1 MVVKI
6 FITLLLIS
14 GLCSS
19 ALSEPVRNLA
29 ELSDDIIILH
39 TNDVHCGIMD
49 KIGYDGLMLYK
60 KELQKKYKYVLT
72 VDVGDHIQG
81 GTIGLIS
88 KGEDIIN
95 IMNEIGYDVAI
106 LGNHEFDYGVEQ
118 LDKCKSKLN
127 CSYICANYCLTKDKK
142 PIYDP
147 YKIIEVGTKKIAFI
161 GVATPQTI
169 SKTFLHEIL
178 DETNGN
184 KIKYDFLTDNNGEE
198 LYSTIQ
204 NYITEVKGKGANYVI
219 ILAHLGNDG
228 DAQYEFTSDGFL
240 AHIEG
245 VDAMLDGHTHRV
257 YSKTSKDKTGKDIP
271 LCQTGTK
278 LANIGVLKIAADGTI
293 TSELISEVPEPD
305 DKTSAL
311 SVKRG
316 DINRWVDKDMN
327 DYLGGIEALHADELN
342 EVIGKVDFDMK
353 INADSSGDSKKQIS
367 RSEEVSLGDLVAD
380 AIRAAGNGEIGLI
393 NAGSIR
399 ADLFNGEITYGEVL
413 NVLPFSADII
423 VKEIPGKNILDAL
436 ELGVMHL
443 PGKSSIF
450 LQVSGISFKVN
461 ATFASSVEVTSDGTF
476 KGVRGERRVY
486 DVKVGNVA
494 LDENKKYRI
503 SFDNYIAGGGDGFS
517 MFSEFEEIA
526 STSKTD
532 NQAFITYITNDLKG
546 VIPEQYR
553 TSANRIIIETN
564 PNLESDINPGDE
576 SELNPGE
583 DSGNLFKTK
592 FWLMMPL
599 LLISLF

>member
-1 MVVKI
+1 MKPKI
-6 FITLLLIS
+6 FICILFISELFSFTLLDPS
-14 GLCSS
+14 
-19 ALSEPVRNLA
+19 RNLA
-29 ELSDDIIILH
+29 DLSDDIIILH
-39 TNDVHCGIMD
+39 TNDVHCGIMN
-49 KIGYDGLMLYK
+49 KIGYDGLMLFK
-60 KELQKKYKYVLT
+60 NELKKKYKYVLT

-88 KGEDIIN
+88 KGEDIIT

-127 CSYICANYCLTKDKK
+127 CGYICANYCLAKDKK

-147 YKIIEVGTKKIAFI
+147 YKIIEVGDKKIAFI

-169 SKTFLHEIL
+169 SKSFLHEIL
-178 DETNGN
+178 DETNDN
-184 KIKYDFLTDNNGEE
+184 KIKYDFLTDNNGKE
-198 LYSTIQ
+198 LYNTIQ
-204 NYITEVKGKGANYVI
+204 NYITEAKAKGANYVI
-219 ILAHLGNDG
+219 ILAHLGNEG
-228 DAQYEFTSDGFL
+228 DAQYEYTSDGFL

-257 YSKTSKDKTGKDIP
+257 YNQTSKDKNGKDIP

-278 LANIGVLKIAADGTI
+278 LANIGVLKIAADGKI
-293 TSELISEVPEPD
+293 TSELISKVPEPE
-305 DKTSAL
+305 DKANAM
-311 SVKRG
+311 SVKRN
-316 DINRWVDKDMN
+316 DIDRWVDKDM
-327 DYLGGIEALHADELN
+327 YEFLSEIEALHEEELN
-342 EVIGKVDFDMK
+342 KVIGKVDFDMM

-380 AIRAAGNGEIGLI
+380 AIRAAGKGEIGLI

-399 ADLFNGEITYGEVL
+399 ADLFEGDITYGEVL
-413 NVLPFSADII
+413 NVLPFSTDII

-450 LQVSGISFKVN
+450 LQVSGISFKVDD
-461 ATFASSVEVTSDGTF
+461 TFNSSVEVDSNGMF
-476 KGVRGERRVY
+476 LGVKGKRRVY
-486 DVKVGNVA
+486 DVKVGNEA
-494 LDENKKYRI
+494 LNETKKYRI
-503 SFDNYIAGGGDGFS
+503 SFDNYIAGGGDGFT
-517 MFSEFEEIA
+517 MFQEFEEIE

-532 NQAFITYITNDLKG
+532 NQAFISYITDVLKG

-553 TSANRIIIETN
+553 NSSNRIIIEPIPFT
-564 PNLESDINPGDE
+564 
-576 SELNPGE
+576 
-583 DSGNLFKTK
+583 DSGNLLKK
-592 FWLMMPL
+592 KVGLMMIL

>member
-118 LDKCKSKLN
+118 LDKCKSKLS

-147 YKIIEVGTKKIAFI
+147 YKIIEVGSKKIAFI

-178 DETNGN
+178 DEDNN
-184 KIKYDFLTDNNGEE
+184 IKYDFLTDNNGQK

-204 NYITEVKGKGANYVI
+204 KYITEVKEKGANYVI
-219 ILAHLGNDG
+219 ILAHLGNEG
-228 DAQYEFTSDGFL
+228 DAPYEFTSDGFL
-240 AHIEG
+240 ANIEG

-257 YSKTSKDKTGKDIP
+257 YSKKSKDKNGKNIT

-278 LANIGVLKIAADGTI
+278 LANIGVLKIATDGTI
-293 TSELISEVPEPD
+293 TSELISEVPEPN

-461 ATFASSVEVTSDGTF
+461 ATFDSSVEVTSEGTF

-517 MFSEFEEIA
+517 MFSEFQEIA

-532 NQAFITYITNDLKG
+532 NQAFITYLTEDLKG

-576 SELNPGE
+576 SELNPDE

>member
-147 YKIIEVGTKKIAFI
+147 YKIIEVGEKKIAFI

-178 DETNGN
+178 DEDNN
-184 KIKYDFLTDNNGEE
+184 IKYDFLTDKNGEE

-204 NYITEVKGKGANYVI
+204 KYITEVKEKGANYVI

-228 DAQYEFTSDGFL
+228 DAPYEFTSDGFL
-240 AHIEG
+240 ANIEG

-257 YSKTSKDKTGKDIP
+257 YSQKSKDKNGKNIT

-278 LANIGVLKIAADGTI
+278 LANIGVLKIATDGTI
-293 TSELISEVPEPD
+293 TSELISEVPEPN

-461 ATFASSVEVTSDGTF
+461 ATFASSVEVTSEGTF

-517 MFSEFEEIA
+517 MFSEFQEIA

-532 NQAFITYITNDLKG
+532 NQAFITYLTEDLKG

>member
-1 MVVKI
+1 MKPKI
-6 FITLLLIS
+6 FICILFISELFSFTLLDPS
-14 GLCSS
+14 
-19 ALSEPVRNLA
+19 RNLA
-29 ELSDDIIILH
+29 DLSDDIIILH
-39 TNDVHCGIMD
+39 TNDVHCGIMN

-60 KELQKKYKYVLT
+60 NELKKKYKYVLT

-88 KGEDIIN
+88 KGEDIIT
-95 IMNEIGYDVAI
+95 IMKEIGYDVAI

-127 CSYICANYCLTKDKK
+127 CGYICANYCLAKDKK

-147 YKIIEVGTKKIAFI
+147 YKIIEVGDKKIAFI

-169 SKTFLHEIL
+169 SKSFLHEIL
-178 DETNGN
+178 DETNDN

-198 LYSTIQ
+198 LYNTIQ
-204 NYITEVKGKGANYVI
+204 NYITEVKAKGANYVI
-219 ILAHLGNDG
+219 ILAHLGNEG
-228 DAQYEFTSDGFL
+228 DAQYEYTSDGFL

-245 VDAMLDGHTHRV
+245 ADAMLDGHTHRV
-257 YSKTSKDKTGKDIP
+257 YNQTSKDKNGKDIP

-278 LANIGVLKIAADGTI
+278 LANIGVLKIAADGKI
-293 TSELISEVPEPD
+293 TSELISKVPEPE
-305 DKTSAL
+305 DKANAM
-311 SVKRG
+311 SVKRN
-316 DINRWVDKDMN
+316 DIDRWVDKDI
-327 DYLGGIEALHADELN
+327 YEFLSGIEALHEEELN
-342 EVIGKVDFDMK
+342 KVIGKVDFDMM

-380 AIRAAGNGEIGLI
+380 AIRAAGKGEIGLI

-399 ADLFNGEITYGEVL
+399 ADLFEGDITYGEVL
-413 NVLPFSADII
+413 NVLPFSTDII

-450 LQVSGISFKVN
+450 LQVSGISFKVDD
-461 ATFASSVEVTSDGTF
+461 TFNSSVEVDSNGMF
-476 KGVRGERRVY
+476 LGVKGKRRVY
-486 DVKVGNVA
+486 DVKVGNEA
-494 LDENKKYRI
+494 LNETKKYRI
-503 SFDNYIAGGGDGFS
+503 SFDNYIAGGGDGFT
-517 MFSEFEEIA
+517 MFQEFEEIE

-532 NQAFITYITNDLKG
+532 NQAFISYITDVLKG

-553 TSANRIIIETN
+553 NSSNRIIIKPN
-564 PNLESDINPGDE
+564 PFT
-576 SELNPGE
+576 
-583 DSGNLFKTK
+583 DSGNLLQNKIG
-592 FWLMMPL
+592 LMMIL

>member
-60 KELQKKYKYVLT
+60 KELKKKYKHVLT

-147 YKIIEVGTKKIAFI
+147 YKIIEVGSKKIAFI

-178 DETNGN
+178 DEDNN
-184 KIKYDFLTDNNGEE
+184 IKYDFLTDNNGQK

-204 NYITEVKGKGANYVI
+204 KYITEVKEKGANYVI
-219 ILAHLGNDG
+219 IIAHLGNEG
-228 DAQYEFTSDGFL
+228 DAPYEFTSDGFL
-240 AHIEG
+240 ANIEG

-257 YSKTSKDKTGKDIP
+257 YSQKSKDKNGKNIT

-278 LANIGVLKIAADGTI
+278 LANIGVLKIATDGTI
-293 TSELISEVPEPD
+293 TSELISEVPEPN

-316 DINRWVDKDMN
+316 EINRWVDKDMN

-399 ADLFNGEITYGEVL
+399 ADLFNGDITYGEVL
-413 NVLPFSADII
+413 DVLPFSADII

-461 ATFASSVEVTSDGTF
+461 ATFDSSVEVTSDGTF

-517 MFSEFEEIA
+517 MFSEFQEIA

-532 NQAFITYITNDLKG
+532 NQAFITYITEDLKG

-576 SELNPGE
+576 SELNPDE

>member
-19 ALSEPVRNLA
+19 ALPEPVRNLA

-88 KGEDIIN
+88 KGEDIIS

-240 AHIEG
+240 SHIEG

-305 DKTSAL
+305 DKTNAS
-311 SVKRG
+311 SIKRG
-316 DINRWVDKDMN
+316 EINRWVDNDMN
-327 DYLGGIEALHADELN
+327 ELLSGIEALHADELN
-342 EVIGKVDFDMK
+342 QVIGKVDFDMK

-399 ADLFNGEITYGEVL
+399 ADLFNGDITYGEVL
-413 NVLPFSADII
+413 DVLPFSTDII

-461 ATFASSVEVTSDGTF
+461 ATFASSVEVTSEGTF

-517 MFSEFEEIA
+517 MFSEFQEIA

>member
-1 MVVKI
+1 MKPKI
-6 FITLLLIS
+6 FICILFISELFSFTLLDPS
-14 GLCSS
+14 
-19 ALSEPVRNLA
+19 RNLA
-29 ELSDDIIILH
+29 DLSDDIIILH
-39 TNDVHCGIMD
+39 TNDVHCGIMN

-60 KELQKKYKYVLT
+60 NELKKKYKYVLT

-88 KGEDIIN
+88 KGEDIIT

-127 CSYICANYCLTKDKK
+127 CGYICANYCLAKDKK

-147 YKIIEVGTKKIAFI
+147 YKIIEVGDKKIAFI

-169 SKTFLHEIL
+169 SKSFLHEIL
-178 DETNGN
+178 DETNDN
-184 KIKYDFLTDNNGEE
+184 KIKYDFLTDNNGKE
-198 LYSTIQ
+198 LYNTIQ
-204 NYITEVKGKGANYVI
+204 NYITEVKAKGANYVI
-219 ILAHLGNDG
+219 ILAHLGNEG
-228 DAQYEFTSDGFL
+228 DAQYEYTSDGFL

-257 YSKTSKDKTGKDIP
+257 YNQTSKDKNGKDIP

-278 LANIGVLKIAADGTI
+278 LANIGVLKIAADGKI
-293 TSELISEVPEPD
+293 TSELISKVPEPE
-305 DKTSAL
+305 DKANAM
-311 SVKRG
+311 SVKRN
-316 DINRWVDKDMN
+316 DIDRWVDKDI
-327 DYLGGIEALHADELN
+327 YGFLSGIEALHEEELN
-342 EVIGKVDFDMK
+342 KVIGKVDFDMM

-380 AIRAAGNGEIGLI
+380 AIRAAGKGEIGLI

-399 ADLFNGEITYGEVL
+399 ADLFEGDITYGEVL
-413 NVLPFSADII
+413 NVLPFSTDII

-450 LQVSGISFKVN
+450 LQVSGISFKVDD
-461 ATFASSVEVTSDGTF
+461 TFNSSVEVDSNGMF
-476 KGVRGERRVY
+476 LGVKGKRRVY
-486 DVKVGNVA
+486 DVKVGNEA
-494 LDENKKYRI
+494 LNETKKYRI
-503 SFDNYIAGGGDGFS
+503 SFDNYIAGGGDGFT
-517 MFSEFEEIA
+517 MFQEFEEIE

-532 NQAFITYITNDLKG
+532 NQAFISYITDVLKG

-553 TSANRIIIETN
+553 NSSNRIIIKPN
-564 PNLESDINPGDE
+564 PFT
-576 SELNPGE
+576 
-583 DSGNLFKTK
+583 DSGNLLQNKIG
-592 FWLMMPL
+592 LMMIL

>member
-1 MVVKI
+1 MKPKI
-6 FITLLLIS
+6 FICILFISELFSFTLLDPS
-14 GLCSS
+14 
-19 ALSEPVRNLA
+19 RNLA
-29 ELSDDIIILH
+29 DLSDDIIILH
-39 TNDVHCGIMD
+39 TNDVHCGIMN

-60 KELQKKYKYVLT
+60 NELKKKYKYVLT

-88 KGEDIIN
+88 KGEDIIT

-127 CSYICANYCLTKDKK
+127 CGYICANYCLAKDKK

-147 YKIIEVGTKKIAFI
+147 YKIIEVGDKKIAFI

-169 SKTFLHEIL
+169 SKSFLHEIL
-178 DETNGN
+178 DETNDN

-204 NYITEVKGKGANYVI
+204 NYITEVKAKGANYVI
-219 ILAHLGNDG
+219 ILAHLGNEG
-228 DAQYEFTSDGFL
+228 DAQYEYTSDGFL

-257 YSKTSKDKTGKDIP
+257 YNQTSKDKNGKDVP

-278 LANIGVLKIAADGTI
+278 LANIGVLKIAADGKI
-293 TSELISEVPEPD
+293 TSELISKVPEPE
-305 DKTSAL
+305 DKANAM
-311 SVKRG
+311 SVKRN
-316 DINRWVDKDMN
+316 DIDRWVDKDI
-327 DYLGGIEALHADELN
+327 YEFLSGIEALHEEELN
-342 EVIGKVDFDMK
+342 KVIGKVDFNMM

-380 AIRAAGNGEIGLI
+380 AIRAAGKGEIGLI

-399 ADLFNGEITYGEVL
+399 ADLFEGDITYGEVL
-413 NVLPFSADII
+413 NVLPFSTDII

-450 LQVSGISFKVN
+450 LQVSGISFKVDD
-461 ATFASSVEVTSDGTF
+461 TFNSSVEVDSNGMF
-476 KGVRGERRVY
+476 LGVKGKRRVY
-486 DVKVGNVA
+486 DVKVGNEA
-494 LDENKKYRI
+494 LNETKKYRI
-503 SFDNYIAGGGDGFS
+503 SFDNYISGGGDGFT
-517 MFSEFEEIA
+517 MFQEFEEIE

-532 NQAFITYITNDLKG
+532 NQAFISYITDVLKG

-553 TSANRIIIETN
+553 NSSNRIIIKPN
-564 PNLESDINPGDE
+564 PFT
-576 SELNPGE
+576 
-583 DSGNLFKTK
+583 DSGNLLQNKIG
-592 FWLMMPL
+592 LMMIL

>member
-1 MVVKI
+1 MKPKI
-6 FITLLLIS
+6 FICILFISELFSFTLLDPS
-14 GLCSS
+14 
-19 ALSEPVRNLA
+19 RNLA
-29 ELSDDIIILH
+29 DLSDDIIILH
-39 TNDVHCGIMD
+39 TNDVHCGIMN

-60 KELQKKYKYVLT
+60 NELKKKYKYVLT

-88 KGEDIIN
+88 KGEDIIT

-127 CSYICANYCLTKDKK
+127 CGYICANYCLAKDKK

-147 YKIIEVGTKKIAFI
+147 YKIIEVGDKKIAFI

-169 SKTFLHEIL
+169 SKSFLHEIL
-178 DETNGN
+178 DETNDN
-184 KIKYDFLTDNNGEE
+184 KIKYDFLTDNNGKE
-198 LYSTIQ
+198 LYNTIQ
-204 NYITEVKGKGANYVI
+204 NYITEVKAKGANYVI
-219 ILAHLGNDG
+219 ILAHLGNEG
-228 DAQYEFTSDGFL
+228 DAQYEYTSDGFL

-257 YSKTSKDKTGKDIP
+257 YNQTSKDKNGKDIP

-278 LANIGVLKIAADGTI
+278 LANIGVLKIAADGKI
-293 TSELISEVPEPD
+293 TSELISKVPEPE
-305 DKTSAL
+305 DKANAM
-311 SVKRG
+311 SVKRN
-316 DINRWVDKDMN
+316 DIDRWVDKDI
-327 DYLGGIEALHADELN
+327 YEFLSGIEALHEEELN
-342 EVIGKVDFDMK
+342 KVIGKVDFDMM

-380 AIRAAGNGEIGLI
+380 AIRAAGKGEIGLI

-399 ADLFNGEITYGEVL
+399 ADLFEGDITYGEVL
-413 NVLPFSADII
+413 NVLPFSTDII

-450 LQVSGISFKVN
+450 LQVSGISFKVDD
-461 ATFASSVEVTSDGTF
+461 TFNSSVEVDSNGMF
-476 KGVRGERRVY
+476 LGVKGKRRVY
-486 DVKVGNVA
+486 DVKVGNEA
-494 LDENKKYRI
+494 LNETKKYRI
-503 SFDNYIAGGGDGFS
+503 SFDNYIAGGGDGFT
-517 MFSEFEEIA
+517 MFQEFEEIE

-532 NQAFITYITNDLKG
+532 NQAFISYITDVLKG

-553 TSANRIIIETN
+553 NSSNRIIIKPN
-564 PNLESDINPGDE
+564 PFT
-576 SELNPGE
+576 
-583 DSGNLFKTK
+583 DSGNLLQNKIG
-592 FWLMMPL
+592 LMMIL

>member
-1 MVVKI
+1 MKPKI
-6 FITLLLIS
+6 FICILFISELFSFTLLDPS
-14 GLCSS
+14 
-19 ALSEPVRNLA
+19 RNLA
-29 ELSDDIIILH
+29 DLSDDIIILH
-39 TNDVHCGIMD
+39 TNDVHCGIMN

-60 KELQKKYKYVLT
+60 NELKKKYKYVLT

-88 KGEDIIN
+88 KGEDIIT

-127 CSYICANYCLTKDKK
+127 CGYICANYCLAKDKK

-147 YKIIEVGTKKIAFI
+147 YKIIEVGDKKIAFI

-169 SKTFLHEIL
+169 SKSFLHEIL
-178 DETNGN
+178 DETNDN
-184 KIKYDFLTDNNGEE
+184 KIKYDFLTDNNGKE
-198 LYSTIQ
+198 LYNTIQ
-204 NYITEVKGKGANYVI
+204 NYITEVKAKGANYVI
-219 ILAHLGNDG
+219 ILAHLGNEG
-228 DAQYEFTSDGFL
+228 DAQYEYTSDGFL

-257 YSKTSKDKTGKDIP
+257 YNQTSKDKNGKDIP

-278 LANIGVLKIAADGTI
+278 LANIGVLKIAADGKI
-293 TSELISEVPEPD
+293 TSELISKVPEPE
-305 DKTSAL
+305 DKANAM
-311 SVKRG
+311 SVKRN
-316 DINRWVDKDMN
+316 DIDRWVDKDM
-327 DYLGGIEALHADELN
+327 YEFLSGIEALHEEELN
-342 EVIGKVDFDMK
+342 KVIGKVDFDMM

-380 AIRAAGNGEIGLI
+380 AIRAAGKGEIGLI

-399 ADLFNGEITYGEVL
+399 ADLFEGDITYGEVL
-413 NVLPFSADII
+413 NVLPFSTDII

-450 LQVSGISFKVN
+450 LQVSGISFKVDD
-461 ATFASSVEVTSDGTF
+461 TFNSSVEVDSNGMF
-476 KGVRGERRVY
+476 LGVKGKRRVY
-486 DVKVGNVA
+486 DVKVGNEA
-494 LDENKKYRI
+494 LNETKKYRI
-503 SFDNYIAGGGDGFS
+503 SFDNYIAGGGDGFT
-517 MFSEFEEIA
+517 MFQEFEEIE

-532 NQAFITYITNDLKG
+532 NQAFISYITDVLKG

-553 TSANRIIIETN
+553 NSSNRIIIKPN
-564 PNLESDINPGDE
+564 PFT
-576 SELNPGE
+576 
-583 DSGNLFKTK
+583 DSGNLLQNKIG
-592 FWLMMPL
+592 LMMIL

>member
-240 AHIEG
+240 SHIEG

>member
-1 MVVKI
+1 MKPKI
-6 FITLLLIS
+6 FICILFISELFSFTLLDPS
-14 GLCSS
+14 
-19 ALSEPVRNLA
+19 RNLA
-29 ELSDDIIILH
+29 DLSDDIIILH
-39 TNDVHCGIMD
+39 TNDVHCGIMN

-60 KELQKKYKYVLT
+60 NELKKKYKYVLT

-88 KGEDIIN
+88 KGEDIIT

-127 CSYICANYCLTKDKK
+127 CGYICANYCLAKDKK

-147 YKIIEVGTKKIAFI
+147 YKIIEVGDKKIAFI

-169 SKTFLHEIL
+169 SKSFLHEIL
-178 DETNGN
+178 DETNDN
-184 KIKYDFLTDNNGEE
+184 KIKYDFLTDNNGKE
-198 LYSTIQ
+198 LYNTIQ
-204 NYITEVKGKGANYVI
+204 NYITEVKAKGANYVI
-219 ILAHLGNDG
+219 ILAHLGNEG
-228 DAQYEFTSDGFL
+228 DAQYEYTSDGFL

-257 YSKTSKDKTGKDIP
+257 YNQTSKDKNGKDVP

-278 LANIGVLKIAADGTI
+278 LANIGVLKIAADGKI
-293 TSELISEVPEPD
+293 TSELISKVPEPE
-305 DKTSAL
+305 DKANAM
-311 SVKRG
+311 SVKRN
-316 DINRWVDKDMN
+316 DIDRWVDKDI
-327 DYLGGIEALHADELN
+327 YEFLSGIEALHEEELN
-342 EVIGKVDFDMK
+342 KVIGKVDFDMM

-380 AIRAAGNGEIGLI
+380 AIRAAGKGEIGLI

-399 ADLFNGEITYGEVL
+399 ADLFEGDITYGEVL
-413 NVLPFSADII
+413 NVLPFSTDII

-450 LQVSGISFKVN
+450 LQVSGISFKVDD
-461 ATFASSVEVTSDGTF
+461 TFNSSVEVDSNGMF
-476 KGVRGERRVY
+476 LGVKGKRRVY
-486 DVKVGNVA
+486 DVKVGNEA
-494 LDENKKYRI
+494 LNETKKYRI
-503 SFDNYIAGGGDGFS
+503 SFDNYIAGGGDGFT
-517 MFSEFEEIA
+517 MFQEFEEIE

-532 NQAFITYITNDLKG
+532 NQAFISYITDVLKG

-553 TSANRIIIETN
+553 NSSNRIIIKPN
-564 PNLESDINPGDE
+564 PFT
-576 SELNPGE
+576 
-583 DSGNLFKTK
+583 DSGNLLQNKIG
-592 FWLMMPL
+592 LMMIL

>member
-147 YKIIEVGTKKIAFI
+147 YKIIEVGSKKIAFI

-178 DETNGN
+178 DEDNN
-184 KIKYDFLTDNNGEE
+184 IKYDFLTDNNGQK

-204 NYITEVKGKGANYVI
+204 KYITEVKEKGANYVI
-219 ILAHLGNDG
+219 ILAHLGNEG
-228 DAQYEFTSDGFL
+228 DAPYEFTSDGFL
-240 AHIEG
+240 ANIEG

-257 YSKTSKDKTGKDIP
+257 YSQKSKDKNGKNIT

-278 LANIGVLKIAADGTI
+278 LANIGVLKIATDGTI
-293 TSELISEVPEPD
+293 TSELISEVPEPN

-461 ATFASSVEVTSDGTF
+461 ATFDSSVEVTSDGTF

-486 DVKVGNVA
+486 DVKVGNAA

-517 MFSEFEEIA
+517 MFSEFQEIA

-532 NQAFITYITNDLKG
+532 NQAFITYITDDLKG

-576 SELNPGE
+576 SEHNPDE

>member
-6 FITLLLIS
+6 FITLFLIS

-147 YKIIEVGTKKIAFI
+147 YKIIEVGSKKIAFI
-161 GVATPQTI
+161 GIATPQTI

-178 DETNGN
+178 DEDNN
-184 KIKYDFLTDNNGEE
+184 IKYDFLTDNNGQK

-204 NYITEVKGKGANYVI
+204 KYITEVKEKGANYVI
-219 ILAHLGNDG
+219 ILAHLGNEG
-228 DAQYEFTSDGFL
+228 DAPYEFTSDGFL
-240 AHIEG
+240 ANIEG

-257 YSKTSKDKTGKDIP
+257 YSQKSKDKNGKNIT

-278 LANIGVLKIAADGTI
+278 LANIGVLKIATDGTI
-293 TSELISEVPEPD
+293 TSELISEVPEPN

-461 ATFASSVEVTSDGTF
+461 ATFDSSVEVTSEGTF

-532 NQAFITYITNDLKG
+532 NQAFITYITEDLKG

-576 SELNPGE
+576 SELNPDE

>member
-60 KELQKKYKYVLT
+60 KELKKKYKHVLT

-147 YKIIEVGTKKIAFI
+147 YKIIEVGSKKIAFI

-178 DETNGN
+178 DEDNN
-184 KIKYDFLTDNNGEE
+184 IKYDFLTDNNGQK

-204 NYITEVKGKGANYVI
+204 KYITEVKEKGANYVI
-219 ILAHLGNDG
+219 ILAHLGNEG
-228 DAQYEFTSDGFL
+228 DAPYEFTSDGFL
-240 AHIEG
+240 ANIEG

-257 YSKTSKDKTGKDIP
+257 YSQKSKDKNGKNIT

-278 LANIGVLKIAADGTI
+278 LANIGVLKIATDGTI
-293 TSELISEVPEPD
+293 TSELISEVPEPN
-305 DKTSAL
+305 DKTSAF

-399 ADLFNGEITYGEVL
+399 ADLFNGDITYGEVL
-413 NVLPFSADII
+413 DVLPFSADII

-461 ATFASSVEVTSDGTF
+461 ATFDSSVEVTSDGTF

-486 DVKVGNVA
+486 DVKVGNAA

-517 MFSEFEEIA
+517 MFSEFQEIA

-532 NQAFITYITNDLKG
+532 NQAFITYITDDLKG

-576 SELNPGE
+576 SELNPDE

>member
-147 YKIIEVGTKKIAFI
+147 YKIIEVGEKKIAFI

-178 DETNGN
+178 DEDNN
-184 KIKYDFLTDNNGEE
+184 IKYDFLTDNNGQK

-204 NYITEVKGKGANYVI
+204 KYITEVKEKGANYVI

-228 DAQYEFTSDGFL
+228 DAPYEFTSDGFL
-240 AHIEG
+240 ANIEG

-257 YSKTSKDKTGKDIP
+257 YSQKSKDKNGKNIT

-278 LANIGVLKIAADGTI
+278 LANIGVLKIATDGTI
-293 TSELISEVPEPD
+293 TSELISEVPEPN

-461 ATFASSVEVTSDGTF
+461 ATFDSSVEVTSDGTF

-517 MFSEFEEIA
+517 MFSEFQEIA

-532 NQAFITYITNDLKG
+532 NQAFITYITDDLKG

>member
-1 MVVKI
+1 MKPKI
-6 FITLLLIS
+6 FICILFISELFSFTLLDPS
-14 GLCSS
+14 
-19 ALSEPVRNLA
+19 RNLA
-29 ELSDDIIILH
+29 DLSDDIIILH
-39 TNDVHCGIMD
+39 TNDVHCGIMN
-49 KIGYDGLMLYK
+49 KIGYDGLMIYK
-60 KELQKKYKYVLT
+60 NELKKKYKYVLT

-88 KGEDIIN
+88 KGEDIIT

-127 CSYICANYCLTKDKK
+127 CGYICANYCLAKDKK

-147 YKIIEVGTKKIAFI
+147 YKIIEVRDKKIAFI

-169 SKTFLHEIL
+169 SKSFLHEIL
-178 DETNGN
+178 DETNDN

-204 NYITEVKGKGANYVI
+204 NYITEVKAKGANYVI
-219 ILAHLGNDG
+219 ILAHLGNEG
-228 DAQYEFTSDGFL
+228 DAQYEYTSYGFL

-257 YSKTSKDKTGKDIP
+257 YNQTSKDKNGKDIP

-278 LANIGVLKIAADGTI
+278 LANIGVLKIAADGKI
-293 TSELISEVPEPD
+293 TSELISKVPEPE
-305 DKTSAL
+305 DKANAM
-311 SVKRG
+311 SVKRN
-316 DINRWVDKDMN
+316 DIDRWVDKDI
-327 DYLGGIEALHADELN
+327 YEFLSGIEALHEEELN
-342 EVIGKVDFDMK
+342 KVIGKVDFDMM

-380 AIRAAGNGEIGLI
+380 AIRAAGKGEIGLI

-399 ADLFNGEITYGEVL
+399 ADLFEGDITYGEVL
-413 NVLPFSADII
+413 NVLPFSTDII

-450 LQVSGISFKVN
+450 LQVSGISFKVDD
-461 ATFASSVEVTSDGTF
+461 TFNSSVEVDSNGMF
-476 KGVRGERRVY
+476 LGVKGKRRVY
-486 DVKVGNVA
+486 DVKVGNEA
-494 LDENKKYRI
+494 LNETKKYRI
-503 SFDNYIAGGGDGFS
+503 SFDNYIAGGGDGFT
-517 MFSEFEEIA
+517 MFQEFEEIE

-532 NQAFITYITNDLKG
+532 NQAFISYITDVLKG

-553 TSANRIIIETN
+553 NSSNRIIIKTN
-564 PNLESDINPGDE
+564 PFI
-576 SELNPGE
+576 
-583 DSGNLFKTK
+583 DSGNLLQNKIG
-592 FWLMMPL
+592 LMMIL

>member
-1 MVVKI
+1 MKPKI
-6 FITLLLIS
+6 FICILFISELFSFTLLDPS
-14 GLCSS
+14 
-19 ALSEPVRNLA
+19 RNLA
-29 ELSDDIIILH
+29 DLSDDIIILH
-39 TNDVHCGIMD
+39 TNDVHCGIMN

-60 KELQKKYKYVLT
+60 NELKKKYKYVLT

-88 KGEDIIN
+88 KGEDIIT

-127 CSYICANYCLTKDKK
+127 CGYICANYCLAKDKK

-147 YKIIEVGTKKIAFI
+147 YKIIEVGDKKIAFI

-169 SKTFLHEIL
+169 SKSFLHEIL
-178 DETNGN
+178 DETNDN
-184 KIKYDFLTDNNGEE
+184 KIKYDFLTDNNGKE
-198 LYSTIQ
+198 LYNTIQ
-204 NYITEVKGKGANYVI
+204 NYITEVKAKGANYVI
-219 ILAHLGNDG
+219 ILAHLGNEG
-228 DAQYEFTSDGFL
+228 DAQYEYTSDGFL

-257 YSKTSKDKTGKDIP
+257 YNQTSKDKNGKDIP

-278 LANIGVLKIAADGTI
+278 LANIGVLKIAADGKI
-293 TSELISEVPEPD
+293 TSELISKVPEPE
-305 DKTSAL
+305 DKANAM
-311 SVKRG
+311 SVKRN
-316 DINRWVDKDMN
+316 DIDRWVDKDM
-327 DYLGGIEALHADELN
+327 YEFLSGIEALHEEELN
-342 EVIGKVDFDMK
+342 KIIGKVDFDMM

-380 AIRAAGNGEIGLI
+380 AIRAAGKGEIGLI

-399 ADLFNGEITYGEVL
+399 ADLFEGDITYGEVL
-413 NVLPFSADII
+413 NVLPFSTDII

-450 LQVSGISFKVN
+450 LQVSGISFKVDD
-461 ATFASSVEVTSDGTF
+461 TFNSSVEVDSNGMF
-476 KGVRGERRVY
+476 LGVKGKRRVY
-486 DVKVGNVA
+486 DVKVGNEA
-494 LDENKKYRI
+494 LNETKKYRI
-503 SFDNYIAGGGDGFS
+503 SFDNYIAGGGDGFT
-517 MFSEFEEIA
+517 MFQEFEEIE

-532 NQAFITYITNDLKG
+532 NQAFISYITDVLKG

-553 TSANRIIIETN
+553 NSSNRIIIKPN
-564 PNLESDINPGDE
+564 PFT
-576 SELNPGE
+576 
-583 DSGNLFKTK
+583 DSGNLLQNKIG
-592 FWLMMPL
+592 LMMIL

>member
-1 MVVKI
+1 MKPKI
-6 FITLLLIS
+6 FICILFISELFSFTLLDPS
-14 GLCSS
+14 
-19 ALSEPVRNLA
+19 RNLA
-29 ELSDDIIILH
+29 DLSDDIIILH
-39 TNDVHCGIMD
+39 TNDVHCGIMN

-60 KELQKKYKYVLT
+60 NELKKKYKYVLT

-88 KGEDIIN
+88 KGEDIIT

-127 CSYICANYCLTKDKK
+127 CGYICANYCLAKDKK

-147 YKIIEVGTKKIAFI
+147 YKIIEVGDKKIGFI

-169 SKTFLHEIL
+169 SKSFLHEIL
-178 DETNGN
+178 DETNDN
-184 KIKYDFLTDNNGEE
+184 KIKYDFLTDNNGKE
-198 LYSTIQ
+198 LYNTIQ
-204 NYITEVKGKGANYVI
+204 NYITEVKAKGANYVI
-219 ILAHLGNDG
+219 ILAHLGNEG
-228 DAQYEFTSDGFL
+228 DAQYEYTSDGFL

-257 YSKTSKDKTGKDIP
+257 YNQTSKDKNGKDVP

-278 LANIGVLKIAADGTI
+278 LANIGVLKIAADGKI
-293 TSELISEVPEPD
+293 TSELISKVPEPE
-305 DKTSAL
+305 DKANAM
-311 SVKRG
+311 SVKRN
-316 DINRWVDKDMN
+316 DIDRWVDKEI
-327 DYLGGIEALHADELN
+327 YEFLSGIEALHEEELN
-342 EVIGKVDFDMK
+342 KVIGKVDFDMM

-380 AIRAAGNGEIGLI
+380 AIRAAGKGEIGLI

-399 ADLFNGEITYGEVL
+399 ADLFEGDITYGEVL
-413 NVLPFSADII
+413 NVLPFSTDII

-450 LQVSGISFKVN
+450 LQVSGISFKVDD
-461 ATFASSVEVTSDGTF
+461 TFNSSVEVDSNGMF
-476 KGVRGERRVY
+476 LGVKGKRRVY
-486 DVKVGNVA
+486 DVKVGNEA
-494 LDENKKYRI
+494 LNETKKYRI
-503 SFDNYIAGGGDGFS
+503 SFDNYIAGGGDGFT
-517 MFSEFEEIA
+517 MFQEFEEIE

-532 NQAFITYITNDLKG
+532 NQAFISYITDVLKG

-553 TSANRIIIETN
+553 NSSNRIIIKPN
-564 PNLESDINPGDE
+564 PFT
-576 SELNPGE
+576 
-583 DSGNLFKTK
+583 DSGNLLQNKIG
-592 FWLMMPL
+592 LMMIL

>member
-60 KELQKKYKYVLT
+60 KELKKKYKHVLT

-147 YKIIEVGTKKIAFI
+147 YKIIEVGSKKIAFI

-178 DETNGN
+178 DEDNN
-184 KIKYDFLTDNNGEE
+184 IKYDFLTDNNGQK

-204 NYITEVKGKGANYVI
+204 KYITEVKEKGANYVI
-219 ILAHLGNDG
+219 ILAHLGNEG
-228 DAQYEFTSDGFL
+228 DAPYEFTSDGFL
-240 AHIEG
+240 ANIEG

-257 YSKTSKDKTGKDIP
+257 YSQKSKDKNGKNIT

-278 LANIGVLKIAADGTI
+278 LANIGVLKIATDGTI
-293 TSELISEVPEPD
+293 TSELISEVPEPN

-399 ADLFNGEITYGEVL
+399 ADLFNGDITYGEVL
-413 NVLPFSADII
+413 DVLPFSADII

-461 ATFASSVEVTSDGTF
+461 ATFDSSVEVTSDGTF

-486 DVKVGNVA
+486 DVKVGNAA

-517 MFSEFEEIA
+517 MFSEFQEIA

-532 NQAFITYITNDLKG
+532 NQAFITYITDDLKG

-576 SELNPGE
+576 SELNPDE

>member
-1 MVVKI
+1 MKPKI
-6 FITLLLIS
+6 FICILFISELFSFTLLDPS
-14 GLCSS
+14 
-19 ALSEPVRNLA
+19 RNLA
-29 ELSDDIIILH
+29 DLSDDIIILH
-39 TNDVHCGIMD
+39 TNDVHCGIMN

-60 KELQKKYKYVLT
+60 NELKKKYKYVLT
-72 VDVGDHIQG
+72 VDIGDHIQG

-88 KGEDIIN
+88 KGEDIIT

-127 CSYICANYCLTKDKK
+127 CGYICANYCLAKDKK

-147 YKIIEVGTKKIAFI
+147 YKIIEVGDKKIAFI

-169 SKTFLHEIL
+169 SKSFLHEIL
-178 DETNGN
+178 DETNDN
-184 KIKYDFLTDNNGEE
+184 KIKYDFLTDNNGKE
-198 LYSTIQ
+198 LYNTIQ
-204 NYITEVKGKGANYVI
+204 NYITEVKAKGANYVI
-219 ILAHLGNDG
+219 ILAHLGNEG
-228 DAQYEFTSDGFL
+228 DAQYEYTSDGFL

-257 YSKTSKDKTGKDIP
+257 YNQTSKDKNGKDIP

-278 LANIGVLKIAADGTI
+278 LANIGVLKIAADGKI
-293 TSELISEVPEPD
+293 TSELISKVPEPE
-305 DKTSAL
+305 DKANAM
-311 SVKRG
+311 SVKRN
-316 DINRWVDKDMN
+316 DIDRWVDKDM
-327 DYLGGIEALHADELN
+327 YEFLSGIEALHEEELN
-342 EVIGKVDFDMK
+342 KVIGKVDFDMM

-380 AIRAAGNGEIGLI
+380 AIRAAGKGEIGLI

-399 ADLFNGEITYGEVL
+399 ADLFEGDITYGEVL
-413 NVLPFSADII
+413 NVLPFSTDII

-450 LQVSGISFKVN
+450 LQVSGISFKVDD
-461 ATFASSVEVTSDGTF
+461 TFNSSVEVDSNGMF
-476 KGVRGERRVY
+476 LGVKGKRRVY
-486 DVKVGNVA
+486 DVKVGNEA
-494 LDENKKYRI
+494 LNETKKYRI
-503 SFDNYIAGGGDGFS
+503 SFDNYIAGGGDGFT
-517 MFSEFEEIA
+517 MFQEFEEIE

-532 NQAFITYITNDLKG
+532 NQAFISYITDVLKG

-553 TSANRIIIETN
+553 NSSNRIIIKPN
-564 PNLESDINPGDE
+564 PFT
-576 SELNPGE
+576 
-583 DSGNLFKTK
+583 DSGNLLQNKIG
-592 FWLMMPL
+592 LMMIL

>member
-1 MVVKI
+1 MKPKQ
-6 FITLLLIS
+6 FICILFISELFSFTLLDPS
-14 GLCSS
+14 
-19 ALSEPVRNLA
+19 RNLA
-29 ELSDDIIILH
+29 DLSDDIIILH
-39 TNDVHCGIMD
+39 TNDVHCGIMN

-60 KELQKKYKYVLT
+60 NELKKKYKYVLT

-88 KGEDIIN
+88 KGEDIIT

-127 CSYICANYCLTKDKK
+127 CGYICANYCLTKDKK

-147 YKIIEVGTKKIAFI
+147 YKIIEVGDKKIAFI

-169 SKTFLHEIL
+169 SKSFLHEIL
-178 DETNGN
+178 DETNDN

-204 NYITEVKGKGANYVI
+204 NYITEVKAKGANYVI
-219 ILAHLGNDG
+219 ILAHLGNEG
-228 DAQYEFTSDGFL
+228 DAQYEYTSDGFL

-257 YSKTSKDKTGKDIP
+257 YNQTSKDKNGKDIP

-278 LANIGVLKIAADGTI
+278 LANIGVLKIAADGKI
-293 TSELISEVPEPD
+293 TSELISKVPEPE
-305 DKTSAL
+305 DKANAM
-311 SVKRG
+311 SVKRN
-316 DINRWVDKDMN
+316 DIDRWVDKDM
-327 DYLGGIEALHADELN
+327 YEFLSGIEALHEEELN
-342 EVIGKVDFDMK
+342 KIIGKVDFDMM

-380 AIRAAGNGEIGLI
+380 AIRAAGKGEIGLI

-399 ADLFNGEITYGEVL
+399 ADLFEGDITYGEVL
-413 NVLPFSADII
+413 NVLPFSTDII

-450 LQVSGISFKVN
+450 LQVSGISFKVDD
-461 ATFASSVEVTSDGTF
+461 TFNSSVEVDSNGMF
-476 KGVRGERRVY
+476 LGVKGKRRVY
-486 DVKVGNVA
+486 DVKVGNEA
-494 LDENKKYRI
+494 LNETKKYRI
-503 SFDNYIAGGGDGFS
+503 SFDNYIASGGDGFT
-517 MFSEFEEIA
+517 MFQEFEEIE

-532 NQAFITYITNDLKG
+532 NQAFISYITDVLKG

-553 TSANRIIIETN
+553 NSSNRIIIKPN
-564 PNLESDINPGDE
+564 PFT
-576 SELNPGE
+576 
-583 DSGNLFKTK
+583 DSGNLLQNKIG
-592 FWLMMPL
+592 LMMIL

>member
-1 MVVKI
+1 MKPKI
-6 FITLLLIS
+6 FICILFISELFSFTLLDPS
-14 GLCSS
+14 
-19 ALSEPVRNLA
+19 RNLA
-29 ELSDDIIILH
+29 DLSDDIIILH
-39 TNDVHCGIMD
+39 TNDVHCGIMN

-60 KELQKKYKYVLT
+60 NELKKKYKYVLT

-88 KGEDIIN
+88 KGEDIIT

-118 LDKCKSKLN
+118 LDKCKSILN
-127 CSYICANYCLTKDKK
+127 CGYICANYCLAKDKK

-147 YKIIEVGTKKIAFI
+147 YKIIEVGDKKIAFI

-169 SKTFLHEIL
+169 SKSFLHEIL
-178 DETNGN
+178 DETNDN

-204 NYITEVKGKGANYVI
+204 NYITEVKAKGANYVI
-219 ILAHLGNDG
+219 ILAHLGNEG
-228 DAQYEFTSDGFL
+228 DAQYEYTSDGFL

-257 YSKTSKDKTGKDIP
+257 YNQTSKDKNGKDVP

-278 LANIGVLKIAADGTI
+278 LANIGVLKIAADGKI
-293 TSELISEVPEPD
+293 TSELISKVPEPE
-305 DKTSAL
+305 DKANAM
-311 SVKRG
+311 SVKRN
-316 DINRWVDKDMN
+316 DIDRWVDKDI
-327 DYLGGIEALHADELN
+327 YEFLSGIEALHEEELN
-342 EVIGKVDFDMK
+342 KVIGKVDFDMM

-380 AIRAAGNGEIGLI
+380 AIRAAGKGEIGLI

-399 ADLFNGEITYGEVL
+399 ADLFEGDITYGEVL
-413 NVLPFSADII
+413 NVLPFSTDII

-450 LQVSGISFKVN
+450 LQVSGISFKVDD
-461 ATFASSVEVTSDGTF
+461 TFNSSVEVDSNGMF
-476 KGVRGERRVY
+476 LGVKGKRRVY
-486 DVKVGNVA
+486 DVKVGNEA
-494 LDENKKYRI
+494 LNETKKYRI
-503 SFDNYIAGGGDGFS
+503 SFDNYIAGGGDGFT
-517 MFSEFEEIA
+517 MFQEFEEIE

-532 NQAFITYITNDLKG
+532 NQAFISYITDVLKG

-553 TSANRIIIETN
+553 NSSNRIIIKPN
-564 PNLESDINPGDE
+564 PFT
-576 SELNPGE
+576 
-583 DSGNLFKTK
+583 DSGNLLQNQIG
-592 FWLMMPL
+592 LMMIL

>member
-178 DETNGN
+178 DEDNN
-184 KIKYDFLTDNNGEE
+184 IKYDFLTDNNGQK

-204 NYITEVKGKGANYVI
+204 KYITEVKEKGANYVI
-219 ILAHLGNDG
+219 ILAHLGNEG
-228 DAQYEFTSDGFL
+228 DAPYEFTSDGFL
-240 AHIEG
+240 ANIEG

-257 YSKTSKDKTGKDIP
+257 YSQKSKDKNGKNIT

-278 LANIGVLKIAADGTI
+278 LANIGVLKIATDGTI
-293 TSELISEVPEPD
+293 TSELISEVPEPN

-461 ATFASSVEVTSDGTF
+461 ATFDSSVEVTSDGTF

-576 SELNPGE
+576 SELNPDE

>member
-95 IMNEIGYDVAI
+95 IMNEIGYDVTI

-127 CSYICANYCLTKDKK
+127 CGYICANYCLTKDKK

-305 DKTSAL
+305 DKTNAS
-311 SVKRG
+311 SIKRG
-316 DINRWVDKDMN
+316 EINRWVDNDMN
-327 DYLGGIEALHADELN
+327 ELLSGIEALHADELN
-342 EVIGKVDFDMK
+342 QVIGKVDFDMK

-461 ATFASSVEVTSDGTF
+461 ATFASSVEVTSEGTF

-517 MFSEFEEIA
+517 MFSEFQEIA

-532 NQAFITYITNDLKG
+532 NQAFITYITEDLKG

-576 SELNPGE
+576 SELNPDE

>member
-147 YKIIEVGTKKIAFI
+147 YKIIEVGSKKIAFI

-178 DETNGN
+178 DEDNN
-184 KIKYDFLTDNNGEE
+184 IKYDFLTDNNGQK

-204 NYITEVKGKGANYVI
+204 KYITEVKEKGANYVI

-228 DAQYEFTSDGFL
+228 DAPYEFTSDGFL
-240 AHIEG
+240 ANIEG

-257 YSKTSKDKTGKDIP
+257 YSQKSKDKNGKNIT

-278 LANIGVLKIAADGTI
+278 LANIGVLKIATDGTI
-293 TSELISEVPEPD
+293 TSELISEVPEPN

-380 AIRAAGNGEIGLI
+380 AIRAAGNGDIGLI

-461 ATFASSVEVTSDGTF
+461 ATFDSSVEVTSDGTF

-532 NQAFITYITNDLKG
+532 NQAFITYITEDLKG

-564 PNLESDINPGDE
+564 PNVESDINPGDE
-576 SELNPGE
+576 SELNPDE

>member
-305 DKTSAL
+305 DKTNAS
-311 SVKRG
+311 SIKRG
-316 DINRWVDKDMN
+316 EINRWVDNDMN
-327 DYLGGIEALHADELN
+327 ELLSGIEALHADELN
-342 EVIGKVDFDMK
+342 QVIGKVDFDMK

>member
-147 YKIIEVGTKKIAFI
+147 YKIIEVGSKKIAFI

-178 DETNGN
+178 DEDNN
-184 KIKYDFLTDNNGEE
+184 IKYDFLTDNNGEE

-204 NYITEVKGKGANYVI
+204 NYITEVKEKGANYVI
-219 ILAHLGNDG
+219 ILAHLGNEG
-228 DAQYEFTSDGFL
+228 DAPYEFTSDGFL
-240 AHIEG
+240 ANIEG

-257 YSKTSKDKTGKDIP
+257 YSQKSKDKNGKNIT

-278 LANIGVLKIAADGTI
+278 LANIGVLKIATDGTI

-461 ATFASSVEVTSDGTF
+461 ATFDSSVEVTSDGTF

-486 DVKVGNVA
+486 DVKVGNAA

-517 MFSEFEEIA
+517 MFSEFQEIA

-532 NQAFITYITNDLKG
+532 NQAFITYLTEDLKG

-576 SELNPGE
+576 SELNPDE

>member
-1 MVVKI
+1 MKPKI
-6 FITLLLIS
+6 FICILFISELFSFTLLDPS
-14 GLCSS
+14 
-19 ALSEPVRNLA
+19 RNLA
-29 ELSDDIIILH
+29 DLSDDIIILH
-39 TNDVHCGIMD
+39 TNDVHCGIMN

-60 KELQKKYKYVLT
+60 NELKKKYKYVLT
-72 VDVGDHIQG
+72 VDIGDHIQG

-88 KGEDIIN
+88 KGEDIIT

-127 CSYICANYCLTKDKK
+127 CGYICANYCLAKDKK

-147 YKIIEVGTKKIAFI
+147 YKIIEVGDKKIAFI

-169 SKTFLHEIL
+169 SKSFLHEIL
-178 DETNGN
+178 DETNDN
-184 KIKYDFLTDNNGEE
+184 KIKYDFLTDNNGKE
-198 LYSTIQ
+198 LYNTIQ
-204 NYITEVKGKGANYVI
+204 NYITEVKAKGANYVI
-219 ILAHLGNDG
+219 ILAHLGNEG
-228 DAQYEFTSDGFL
+228 DAQYEYTSDGFL

-257 YSKTSKDKTGKDIP
+257 YNQTSKDKNGKDIP

-278 LANIGVLKIAADGTI
+278 LANIGVLKIAADGKI
-293 TSELISEVPEPD
+293 TSELISKVPEPE
-305 DKTSAL
+305 DKANAM
-311 SVKRG
+311 SVKRN
-316 DINRWVDKDMN
+316 DIDRWVDKDI
-327 DYLGGIEALHADELN
+327 YEFLSGIEALHEEELN
-342 EVIGKVDFDMK
+342 KVIGKVDFDMM

-380 AIRAAGNGEIGLI
+380 AIRAAGKGEIGLI

-399 ADLFNGEITYGEVL
+399 ADLFEGDITYGEVL
-413 NVLPFSADII
+413 NVLPFSTDII

-450 LQVSGISFKVN
+450 LQVSGISFKVDD
-461 ATFASSVEVTSDGTF
+461 TFNSSVEVDSNGMF
-476 KGVRGERRVY
+476 LGVKGKRRVY
-486 DVKVGNVA
+486 DVKVGNEA
-494 LDENKKYRI
+494 LNETKKYRI
-503 SFDNYIAGGGDGFS
+503 SFDNYIAGGGDGFT
-517 MFSEFEEIA
+517 MFQEFEEIE

-532 NQAFITYITNDLKG
+532 NQAFTSYITDVLKG

-553 TSANRIIIETN
+553 NSSNRIIIKPN
-564 PNLESDINPGDE
+564 PFT
-576 SELNPGE
+576 
-583 DSGNLFKTK
+583 DSGNLLQNKIG
-592 FWLMMPL
+592 LMMIL

>member
-19 ALSEPVRNLA
+19 ALPEPVRNLA

-240 AHIEG
+240 SHIEG

-305 DKTSAL
+305 DKTNAS
-311 SVKRG
+311 SIKRG
-316 DINRWVDKDMN
+316 EINRWVDNDMN
-327 DYLGGIEALHADELN
+327 ELLSGIEALHADELN
-342 EVIGKVDFDMK
+342 QVIGKVDFDMK

-399 ADLFNGEITYGEVL
+399 ADLFNGDITYGEVL
-413 NVLPFSADII
+413 DVLPFSTDII

-461 ATFASSVEVTSDGTF
+461 ATFASSVEVTSEGTF

-517 MFSEFEEIA
+517 MFSEFQEIA

>member
-1 MVVKI
+1 MAVKI

-118 LDKCKSKLN
+118 LDNCKSKLN

-147 YKIIEVGTKKIAFI
+147 YKIIEVGSKKIAFI

-178 DETNGN
+178 DEDNN
-184 KIKYDFLTDNNGEE
+184 IKYDFLTDKNGEE

-204 NYITEVKGKGANYVI
+204 KYITEVKEKGANYVI

-240 AHIEG
+240 SHIEG

-461 ATFASSVEVTSDGTF
+461 ATFASSVEVTSEGTF

-486 DVKVGNVA
+486 DVKVGNAA

-532 NQAFITYITNDLKG
+532 NQAFITYITEDLKG